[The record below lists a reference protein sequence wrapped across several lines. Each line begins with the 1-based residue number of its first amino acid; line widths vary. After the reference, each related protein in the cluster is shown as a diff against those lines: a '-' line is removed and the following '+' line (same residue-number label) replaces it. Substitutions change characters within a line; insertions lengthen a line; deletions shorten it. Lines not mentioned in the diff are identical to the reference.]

1 MSDEQFQ
8 DFHPSQCVIVQYQ
21 EGEGVRGLA
30 PWSWSIFWVSRCQM
44 SNFKTL
50 WSIKLH
56 FASRW
61 TKSDEIDVAF
71 CFSKSK
77 VVWLTLWW
85 GLLSTKFWTLVYQ
98 VALWSIKLH
107 LGLSSCTLVY
117 KVALWSI
124 KLHLGLSSCILVYQ
138 VAFSFLDQ
146 VALWSIKL
154 YLGLS
159 SCILVYQVA
168 SWSIKLHL
176 GLSSCI

>member
-1 MSDEQFQ
+1 M
-8 DFHPSQCVIVQYQ
+8 CNITIYQ
-21 EGEGVRGLA
+21 GGGEGVRGLA
-30 PWSWSIFWVSRCQM
+30 PWSWSTFWVSRCQM

-85 GLLSTKFWTLVYQ
+85 GLLSTKYWTLVYQ

-107 LGLSSCTLVY
+107 FGLSSCTLIY
-117 KVALWSI
+117 QVASWSI

-138 VAFSFLDQ
+138 VAF
-146 VALWSIKL
+146 WSIKL
-154 YLGLS
+154 HLASRIKLHFGLS

-168 SWSIKLHL
+168 SWSIREQNLIK
-176 GLSSCI
+176 

>member
-1 MSDEQFQ
+1 M
-8 DFHPSQCVIVQYQ
+8 CNITIYQ
-21 EGEGVRGLA
+21 GGGEGVRGLA
-30 PWSWSIFWVSRCQM
+30 PWSWSTFWVSRCQM

-61 TKSDEIDVAF
+61 TKSEEIDVAF
-71 CFSKSK
+71 CFLKSK
-77 VVWLTLWW
+77 VVSDWLY
-85 GLLSTKFWTLVYQ
+85 GLLFTNFWTLVYQ

-117 KVALWSI
+117 KVELWSI

-138 VAFSFLDQ
+138 VASLVYQ
-146 VALWSIKL
+146 VAFWSIKL
-154 YLGLS
+154 HLASQIKLHFGLS

-168 SWSIKLHL
+168 HWSIKLHL
-176 GLSSCI
+176 GLSVNKIW